1 MRTARPRDAA
11 TVVLLWPG
19 GPAGTEVLLTRRPAT
34 MAFAPGV
41 HVFPGGRVEPGDA
54 DPRLLGRSRLSPDE
68 AQRRLAE
75 PLAGEAALAF
85 FIAAL
90 REAFEE
96 VGILLAVP
104 ESEAG
109 CEPGSTSLACSGDG
123 AGGAEPARLRAA
135 LAAGT
140 IDFADVCERLAVRLR
155 TDLLVPIARWVTP
168 AGFPRRFDAR
178 FFAAPAPL
186 SALVIADP
194 NEVAAHRWLTPG
206 AAVAAMHARELDLWL
221 PTACTLDLL
230 ELLEGLDG
238 LDHIGDGELPGHRP
252 ASGGTGQLAVERLAP
267 GLVRLDFPSAGG
279 VPGRPG
285 RGYLVGRRELVVVD
299 PGDPSP
305 AVLEAIEQSA
315 RAAAGRIT
323 AIVVTRVDATHA
335 AGAFDLGQRL
345 GLAVHCGPGGAGWLP
360 VPLVELADGDVVPAG
375 DVPLRVVAPG
385 RGDGPDRGDRVVSP
399 DPDGRGDRGRI
410 ALVGDEGRIRLAAE
424 PPAGER

>member
-1 MRTARPRDAA
+1 VRTAQPRDAA
-11 TVVLLWPG
+11 TVVLLRP
-19 GPAGTEVLLTRRPAT
+19 GPAGAEALLTRRPAS

-54 DPRLLGRSRLSPDE
+54 DPRLVRRSRLPPDE
-68 AQRRLAE
+68 ARRRLGE

-96 VGILLAVP
+96 VGILLAAP
-104 ESEAG
+104 DSEAG
-109 CEPGSTSLACSGDG
+109 REPGSTSLACSGDG
-123 AGGAEPARLRAA
+123 AGGAELARLRAA

-140 IDFADVCERLAVRLR
+140 IGFADVCERLAVRLR

-178 FFAAPAPL
+178 FFAAPAPS

-206 AAVAAMHARELDLWL
+206 AAVAAMRARELDLWL
-221 PTACTLDLL
+221 PTVCTL
-230 ELLEGLDG
+230 ELLDG

-252 ASGGTGQLAVERLAP
+252 TSGRTGQLAVERLAP
-267 GLVRLDFPSAGG
+267 GLVRLDYPAAGG
-279 VPGRPG
+279 APGRPG

-305 AVLEAIEQSA
+305 VVLEAIERSA
-315 RAAAGRIT
+315 GAAGGRIG
-323 AIVVTRVDATHA
+323 AIVVTRVDAIHA

-360 VPLVELADGDVVPAG
+360 VPLVELADGEVVPAG

-385 RGDGPDRGDRVVSP
+385 RGDGPDRVDPVVSP

-410 ALVGDEGRIRLAAE
+410 VLVGDEGRIRLAAE